1 METTNR
7 AVLEAIDRDGL
18 HPRVLAR
25 AADDA
30 IAILCPPADAIDQQR
45 AALLGQIR
53 QLAAELSNLAEAIAK
68 PGGEIPALL
77 QAAKDRDIQRA
88 RCEQQLAALESARRL
103 GRVERA
109 RVDHQ
114 VRDVLTDWQGLL
126 TRHTPQA
133 REVLRNVL
141 EGRLIF
147 EANLKER

>member
-1 METTNR
+1 
-7 AVLEAIDRDGL
+7 
-18 HPRVLAR
+18 
-25 AADDA
+25 
-30 IAILCPPADAIDQQR
+30 
-45 AALLGQIR
+45 
-53 QLAAELSNLAEAIAK
+53 
-68 PGGEIPALL
+68 
-77 QAAKDRDIQRA
+77 RDIHRA
-88 RCEQQLAALESARRL
+88 RCEQQLVTLESARRL

-147 EANLKER
+147 EANLKERIYTFSGEISLGRLLLGAVPAHSAAFNSVGGPNGIRTRV